1 MHFWTNIKIRFRQSF
16 VKFVFSDKILG
27 FFFISNT
34 CIYFFQ
40 FANRKFLFWTVDIK
54 SISSSDYSFKINKVS
69 RKTPD
74 FFSFHAYCVTMKKLW
89 NVNTYICKLPKLML
103 MFITIY
109 HFFFIYLHLFTSQFT
124 NPDNSRVY
132 NINTIKII
140 KYTETIKMAYVLMKF
155 MKSL

>member
-16 VKFVFSDKILG
+16 VKFVFSDKTLG

-40 FANRKFLFWTVDIK
+40 FANRKFLFWIVDIK

-74 FFSFHAYCVTMKKLW
+74 FFSFHAYCVTMKKVW

-103 MFITIY
+103 MFKYFFYYYFYLVTSFYITIY
-109 HFFFIYLHLFTSQFT
+109 K
-124 NPDNSRVY
+124 SRQQSG
-132 NINTIKII
+132 I
-140 KYTETIKMAYVLMKF
+140 
-155 MKSL
+155 

>member
-16 VKFVFSDKILG
+16 VKFVFSDKTLG
-27 FFFISNT
+27 FFLISNT

-40 FANRKFLFWTVDIK
+40 FANRKFLFWTVNIK

-103 MFITIY
+103 MFKYFFLLLFLFSYIFLHHNLQIQTTVGYITS
-109 HFFFIYLHLFTSQFT
+109 TQS
-124 NPDNSRVY
+124 
-132 NINTIKII
+132 
-140 KYTETIKMAYVLMKF
+140 
-155 MKSL
+155 KSF